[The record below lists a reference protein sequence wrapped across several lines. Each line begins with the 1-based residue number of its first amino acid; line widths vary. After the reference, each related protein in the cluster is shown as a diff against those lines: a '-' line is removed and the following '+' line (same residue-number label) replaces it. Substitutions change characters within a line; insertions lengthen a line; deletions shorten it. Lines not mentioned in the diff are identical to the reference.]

1 MDSWTSY
8 MKFWNWT
15 LPFTLSYIWII
26 SYYCECSGHNFDLL
40 MASPEIG
47 RTVMNCDTILAC
59 HSYLWYVKFI
69 TWWWFLTAIIRRN
82 GYHPQAATCVYVNM
96 YIYISQRLCK
106 YVYKGDTAIIRL
118 IIQSS
123 LFCQCN
129 CTYRSVLIRSIPYW
143 DMYIHAWS

>member
-15 LPFTLSYIWII
+15 LPFTLWYIWII
-26 SYYCECSGHNFDLL
+26 SYYCECSWHNLSADGQPWDWSNSDELWCH
-40 MASPEIG
+40 
-47 RTVMNCDTILAC
+47 TC

-69 TWWWFLTAIIRRN
+69 TWWWFSTVIIRGN
-82 GYHPQAATCVYVNM
+82 GYHPQAATCIYVNNS
-96 YIYISQRLCK
+96 IYISQRLCK

-143 DMYIHAWS
+143 DVYIHAWS